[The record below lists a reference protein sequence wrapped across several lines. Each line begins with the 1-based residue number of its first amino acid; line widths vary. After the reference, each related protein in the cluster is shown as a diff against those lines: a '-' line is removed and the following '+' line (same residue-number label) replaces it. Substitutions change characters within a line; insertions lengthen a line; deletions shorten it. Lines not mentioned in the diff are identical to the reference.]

1 MEKPLGDNA
10 KKFLFDTND
19 FGEEALRKKVEAA
32 KKPIFSQSD
41 MEASRQTGFEEGKI
55 IGINETLAS
64 QEAHIRDL
72 LQQIVI
78 AASRLEEDEAKRNA
92 HFIDQATL
100 LATQALT
107 RTIPTLLDYLALEQ
121 ISRFIKNVLSENT
134 TTQNIAIFVN
144 AQNKEHIEKR
154 LQNSLDAMPRKISCT
169 IQTDANLNHMQCRF
183 EWLGGGAQ
191 WSPDKTA
198 HGLLGTIISHL
209 PAHLQNEVNTVNP
222 TETLDEP
229 AITTH
234 TSTINQ
240 ESAP

>member
-1 MEKPLGDNA
+1 MEKPLGDHA

-19 FGEEALRKKVEAA
+19 FGEEALRKKIEAA
-32 KKPIFSQSD
+32 KKPTFSQSD

-78 AASRLEEDEAKRNA
+78 AATRLEDNEATRNA

-107 RTIPTLLDYLALEQ
+107 RTIPTLLDYLAIEQ
-121 ISRFIKNVLSENT
+121 LSRFIKTVLSENIS
-134 TTQNIAIFVN
+134 TQNIVIFVS
-144 AQNKEHIEKR
+144 AQNKDHIEKR
-154 LQNSLDAMPRKISCT
+154 LKTMLQTMQRKINCV
-169 IQTDANLNHMQCRF
+169 IEIDQNLNHMQCRF

-209 PAHLQNEVNTVNP
+209 PADLQNEVNTANH
-222 TETLDEP
+222 TETLDEKT
-229 AITTH
+229 INTH

-240 ESAP
+240 ENAS